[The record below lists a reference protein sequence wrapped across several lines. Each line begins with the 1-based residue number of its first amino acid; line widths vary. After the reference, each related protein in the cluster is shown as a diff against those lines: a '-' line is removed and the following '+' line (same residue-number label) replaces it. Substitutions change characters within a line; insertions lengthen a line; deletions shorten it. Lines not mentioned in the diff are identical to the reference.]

1 MSQTQHVI
9 ESPFLEMLGTK
20 IEEWRDG
27 YARISLVLRPEHLNR
42 AGVVHGGLLA
52 TLLDHGGGVC
62 GLYCAVPGHARYG
75 MTLSLTCNFIAQT
88 NTGVLTTI
96 GRRTAGGRKIYFAQT
111 EVLDANGTA
120 IASGTS
126 VHRFRGGSESPE
138 GVPMRGRG
146 TAQLDAAPTR

>member
-1 MSQTQHVI
+1 MTETQHSV
-9 ESPFLEMLGTK
+9 ESPFLEMLGTR

-27 YARISLVLRPEHLNR
+27 YVRISLVLRPEHLNR

-52 TLLDHGGGVC
+52 TLLDHGGGAC
-62 GLYCAVPGHARYG
+62 GLYCAVPGNARYG

-88 NTGVLTTI
+88 NTGVLTTV

-111 EVLDANGTA
+111 EVLDADGKA

-126 VHRFRGGSESPE
+126 VHRFRSVSEAPE
-138 GVPMRGRG
+138 GVPDRRRS
-146 TAQLDAAPTR
+146 ASPS

>member
-1 MSQTQHVI
+1 MAYV
-9 ESPFLEMLGTK
+9 
-20 IEEWRDG
+20 
-27 YARISLVLRPEHLNR
+27 RISLVLRPEHLNR

-52 TLLDHGGGVC
+52 TLLDHGGGAC
-62 GLYCAVPGHARYG
+62 GLYCPVPGNARYG
-75 MTLSLTCNFIAQT
+75 MTLSLTCNFVAQT

-111 EVLDANGTA
+111 EVLGADGVV

-138 GVPMRGRG
+138 GVPARTSGG
-146 TAQLDAAPTR
+146 AKAHAQAPDPT